1 MGKKYK
7 AISTIVTKKPRTKYN
22 SETREKRYVII
33 DTESGEIVDDAQG
46 YGYKTAQKAYAGWS
60 YKNRDKSKDKEK
72 AGTEYDSETREKRYV
87 IIDTESGEIVDD
99 AQGYGYKT
107 AQKAY
112 AGWSY
117 KNRDKS
123 KDKEKAE
130 KERIIARWMLS
141 LSKICWKRTAIR
153 ICRFL
158 LEIY

>member
-1 MGKKYK
+1 MEKKYK
-7 AISTIVTKKPRTKYN
+7 AISTIVTQEP
-22 SETREKRYVII
+22 
-33 DTESGEIVDDAQG
+33 
-46 YGYKTAQKAYAGWS
+46 
-60 YKNRDKSKDKEK
+60 
-72 AGTEYDSETREKRYV
+72 GTEYDSETREKRYV

-130 KERIIARWMLS
+130 KERIIARWMRENKKFI
-141 LSKICWKRTAIR
+141 KILGQRSSVQS
-153 ICRFL
+153 
-158 LEIY
+158 

>member
-1 MGKKYK
+1 MEKKYK
-7 AISTIVTKKPRTKYN
+7 AISTILTQEPR
-22 SETREKRYVII
+22 
-33 DTESGEIVDDAQG
+33 
-46 YGYKTAQKAYAGWS
+46 
-60 YKNRDKSKDKEK
+60 
-72 AGTEYDSETREKRYV
+72 TEYDSETREKRYV

-141 LSKICWKRTAIR
+141 LSKICWKRTDIR
-153 ICRFL
+153 ICRFQP
-158 LEIY
+158 ETY

>member
-1 MGKKYK
+1 MDKKYK
-7 AISTIVTKKPRTKYN
+7 AISTIVTQEPR
-22 SETREKRYVII
+22 
-33 DTESGEIVDDAQG
+33 
-46 YGYKTAQKAYAGWS
+46 
-60 YKNRDKSKDKEK
+60 
-72 AGTEYDSETREKRYV
+72 TEYDSETREKRYV

-130 KERIIARWMLS
+130 KERIIARWMREN
-141 LSKICWKRTAIR
+141 KKFVR
-153 ICRFL
+153 L
-158 LEIY
+158 LDRVAFEMYTPPIDSVDEIG

>member
-1 MGKKYK
+1 MMEKKYK
-7 AISTIVTKKPRTKYN
+7 AISTIVTQKPGTK
-22 SETREKRYVII
+22 
-33 DTESGEIVDDAQG
+33 
-46 YGYKTAQKAYAGWS
+46 
-60 YKNRDKSKDKEK
+60 
-72 AGTEYDSETREKRYV
+72 YDSETREKRYV

-130 KERIIARWMLS
+130 KERIIARWLRENKKFVRLLDSVAFDIQTRQWEYEDKVDAKLVRS
-141 LSKICWKRTAIR
+141 LLKENGFTNLPFSAGDLLRYWDKGPMYSRKKSK
-153 ICRFL
+153 
-158 LEIY
+158 

>member
-1 MGKKYK
+1 MEKKYK
-7 AISTIVTKKPRTKYN
+7 AISTIVTQEPR
-22 SETREKRYVII
+22 
-33 DTESGEIVDDAQG
+33 
-46 YGYKTAQKAYAGWS
+46 
-60 YKNRDKSKDKEK
+60 
-72 AGTEYDSETREKRYV
+72 TEYDSETREKRYV

-130 KERIIARWMLS
+130 KERIIARWMREN
-141 LSKICWKRTAIR
+141 KKFVR
-153 ICRFL
+153 L
-158 LEIY
+158 LDRVAFEIHVGKWGCED